1 MSNMD
6 DFSIVKEIEIDH
18 THIDN
23 FVMETNEGTKRTKEK
38 FYNEAVNNRNDYV
51 QRQRSIFN
59 QYKIECENEMIQRVK
74 QLMPEDKSSLYEKGI
89 KEVEQ
94 LLNLVKL
101 NSNISNGFKLGI
113 DFIIASIT
121 DDTSLENLNDILKQF
136 IDRFQEFGIILSI
149 EDFKYT
155 MFTEKYMNSFFANS
169 SLDVMK
175 DIFEKIYFA
184 CPDIKM
190 QIKMNLHDIVKKY
203 HDKLDKYVICL
214 RDKQFTEYQVTSQN
228 VIEKYVVVRYQS
240 GNEIAVDPYYN
251 TILFTEGHK
260 KITDYLEE
268 APARAKNYNSFALN
282 EDYGALSDDEKN
294 HFNSAMMGFYLTLNE
309 LKKFYRY
316 EFILKDL
323 LERNK
328 DKASAKGQFAS
339 KKKEI
344 DKEEKKRLSIY
355 KDYMKANGVGFLAKK
370 NDAKMKDAML
380 KMNEHIRNLNTLYE
394 EYRDL
399 EITNNLNQLNDSA
412 SIYDLFM
419 MSLTS
424 FDFLEKKFKKDEVL
438 AEESL
443 EKNME
448 EYFRFIYNPNNN
460 FLRKINVF
468 ADYDIVSVVAD
479 KYRLLNLNVD
489 SEMIDPD
496 NIDATMD
503 TVSFINLIQNI
514 ERSPITLHE
523 ISVLCQMKEI
533 LSKTDNNSSEVI

>member
-38 FYNEAVNNRNDYV
+38 FHNEAVNNRNDYV
-51 QRQRSIFN
+51 QRQRSIFS

-74 QLMPEDKSSLYEKGI
+74 QLMPEDKTSFYEKGI

-101 NSNISNGFKLGI
+101 NSNISNAFKLGI

-121 DDTSLENLNDILKQF
+121 DDTSLENLNSILKQF
-136 IDRFQEFGIILSI
+136 IDRFREFGIILSI

-190 QIKMNLHDIVKKY
+190 QIKMNLCDIVKKY
-203 HDKLDKYVICL
+203 HDKLDKYVISL

-479 KYRLLNLNVD
+479 KYKLLNLNVD

-533 LSKTDNNSSEVI
+533 LSKTENNSSEVI